1 MHLLM
6 NQKWNSLLTIYTRE
20 YDRITWTLKLKGG
33 ISHFG
38 CKELEIIIVPISPI
52 RHGKTN
58 ISFWIITHPTKGIFG
73 RYRALRQAYTA
84 GIPQFEF
91 AILQSTLIN
100 LIRILPISELQFT
113 EARVGMFVPAQIPFV
128 VQSISKPGKSQCQLS
143 QVT

>member
-1 MHLLM
+1 M
-6 NQKWNSLLTIYTRE
+6 NASKWNSLLTIYTRK
-20 YDRITWTLKLKGG
+20 YDRITWTLKLKRG
-33 ISHFG
+33 ISHFW

-52 RHGKTN
+52 CHGKTN
-58 ISFWIITHPTKGIFG
+58 ISFRIITHPTKGIFG

-113 EARVGMFVPAQIPFV
+113 KARVCMLVSTHIPFV
-128 VQSISKPGKSQCQLS
+128 V
-143 QVT
+143 